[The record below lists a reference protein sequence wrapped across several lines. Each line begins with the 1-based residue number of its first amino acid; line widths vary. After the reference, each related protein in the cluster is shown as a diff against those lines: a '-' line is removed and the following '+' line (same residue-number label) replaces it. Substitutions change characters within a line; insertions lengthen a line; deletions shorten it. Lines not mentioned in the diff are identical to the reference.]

1 MEPSLYALLLPVW
14 LCRKVKVLPGI
25 QKAPGGELHATWQP
39 LNRMAV
45 RWFAVEAAIAGRWG
59 LSFGLS
65 VQAPGRKT
73 KR

>member
-14 LCRKVKVLPGI
+14 LYKVKALLGI
-25 QKAPGGELHATWQP
+25 QEAPGGELHATWQP

-45 RWFAVEAAIAGRWG
+45 RWFAVEAAIADRWG
-59 LSFGLS
+59 LPFGLS
-65 VQAPGRKT
+65 VQALGRKT